1 MIALRGIQ
9 KRFAANGVLALDQAE
24 FHLRAGEIHAL
35 VGENGAGKS
44 TLMHIMAGFLRPD
57 AGSISIEGKEVRL
70 SGPADALARGIGM
83 VRQHPNLVEGFT
95 VWEDCVLGAEPRRGF
110 LLNRTA
116 ARERVAALSA
126 RWGFGLDISARA
138 ASLTVSQRQKA
149 AVLALLARNA
159 RFLIFDE
166 PAAVLTPAETQGL
179 FALFRALK
187 AEGKAVALISHK
199 LDETLALADAITVL
213 RRGKTIAARDAAS
226 FSGESLR
233 SLMFG
238 GGESPAEEPPA
249 PAARESRR
257 PPASRARISTVK
269 LVVENL
275 EVRVP
280 GRPFIRDVR
289 LEVCAGTILGVAGVR
304 DSGLETLE
312 LAITGLLRP
321 AAGRILLQ
329 GKDITG
335 KGIRAFRE
343 AGGGYLGADRL
354 GSALA
359 PALPIRDSLIIHAH
373 RRARRGVLGR
383 FGIMDRDFL
392 DAWARGIMDR
402 AGVRVSPKD
411 RAGFFSGG
419 MLQRLILAREFA
431 EDASLLVMAE
441 PGWGLDGPGRAR
453 LNETL
458 REYAA
463 SGGAALLFSTDVD
476 ELLALADEIAALR
489 NGVLSRLERP
499 PAQDGDQAVQ
509 NGGQPGRD
517 GALLRER
524 IGRAMVGTGA
534 EYA

>member
-9 KRFAANGVLALDQAE
+9 KRFSANGVLALDQAE
-24 FHLRAGEIHAL
+24 FRLRPGEIHAL
-35 VGENGAGKS
+35 LGENGAGKS

-57 AGSISIEGKEVRL
+57 AGSILIEEKEVRF
-70 SGPADALARGIGM
+70 SGPAAALTLGIGM
-83 VRQHPNLVEGFT
+83 VRQHPNLVEGLT
-95 VWEDCVLGAEPRRGF
+95 VWEDCILGAEPRRGF
-110 LLNRTA
+110 LLNRKA
-116 ARERVAALSA
+116 ARERIAGLSE
-126 RWGFGLDISARA
+126 RWGFGLDINARA
-138 ASLTVSQRQKA
+138 SRLTVSQRQKA

-179 FALFRALK
+179 FTLFRALK

-213 RRGKTIAARDAAS
+213 RRGKTIADREAAF

-238 GGESPAEEPPA
+238 GGEPLAAQAKE
-249 PAARESRR
+249 PAAQAKKPAAHEARR
-257 PPASRARISTVK
+257 PPASRARLSTVK

-280 GRPFIRDVR
+280 GRPFIRGVR
-289 LEVCAGTILGVAGVR
+289 LEVCAGAILGIAGVR

-312 LAITGLLRP
+312 LTITGLLRP

-329 GKDITG
+329 GRDITG

-383 FGIMDRDFL
+383 FGIMDRRFL
-392 DAWARGIMDR
+392 DEWTAGIMDR
-402 AGVRVSPKD
+402 AGVRVSPQD

-441 PGWGLDGPGRAR
+441 PGWGLDGPGRVR
-453 LNETL
+453 LHETL

-463 SGGAALLFSTDVD
+463 SGGAVLLFSTDMD

-499 PAQDGDQAVQ
+499 PA
-509 NGGQPGRD
+509 RD

-534 EYA
+534 GYA